1 MCALVDGLGGG
12 WGGLWRRLH
21 GSRRPAAMAA
31 RRGVAPVAW
40 GSGGV
45 VGEDQCEVE
54 KLAAQLIRFGWG
66 GGGGSAVPQ
75 RRRRRY
81 AMAAARR

>member
-1 MCALVDGLGGG
+1 
-12 WGGLWRRLH
+12 
-21 GSRRPAAMAA
+21 MAA
-31 RRGVAPVAW
+31 RRGGAPVAW
-40 GSGGV
+40 GGGRG

-54 KLAAQLIRFGWG
+54 KLAAQLIWFGWG
-66 GGGGSAVPQ
+66 GGGGFAVLQ